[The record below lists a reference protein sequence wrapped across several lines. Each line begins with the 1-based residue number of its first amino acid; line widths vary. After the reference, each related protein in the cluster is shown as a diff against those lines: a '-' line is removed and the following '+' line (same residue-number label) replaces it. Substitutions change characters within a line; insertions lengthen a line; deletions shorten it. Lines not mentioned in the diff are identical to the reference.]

1 MQTARPAEESRRI
14 FLLIYDFLSVYI
26 KKLHQDMGVLQCL
39 FTSDVVEHHHE
50 PLQFVNT
57 FNSHVCLLP
66 VVNFDSSLLQI
77 LCMAVYRNIFLA
89 SGCRGKMSLLTNN
102 NGRIILPIE
111 RMNQL
116 YFYYKIFR
124 CYSIAVN
131 LSYIT
136 SDTTFHAYKQVE

>member
-1 MQTARPAEESRRI
+1 
-14 FLLIYDFLSVYI
+14 
-26 KKLHQDMGVLQCL
+26 MGVLQCL

-89 SGCRGKMSLLTNN
+89 SGCLS
-102 NGRIILPIE
+102 
-111 RMNQL
+111 
-116 YFYYKIFR
+116 KIFFEVR
-124 CYSIAVN
+124 
-131 LSYIT
+131 
-136 SDTTFHAYKQVE
+136 

>member
-57 FNSHVCLLP
+57 FNSGVDKRRTDGGRRTTDGGRRTTDGGRRTADGGRRTADRGP
-66 VVNFDSSLLQI
+66 RSI
-77 LCMAVYRNIFLA
+77 L
-89 SGCRGKMSLLTNN
+89 
-102 NGRIILPIE
+102 
-111 RMNQL
+111 
-116 YFYYKIFR
+116 
-124 CYSIAVN
+124 
-131 LSYIT
+131 
-136 SDTTFHAYKQVE
+136 